1 MRLIGVG
8 GTNLE
13 QGGRQLRLFE
23 QEDRRQAQLD
33 VGARPIRAKYGE
45 SSIRRASLMDEPDE
59 PWVSRE
65 PPRKT

>member
-1 MRLIGVG
+1 MGVG

-33 VGARPIRAKYGE
+33 AALDRIRAKYGE

-59 PWVSRE
+59 PWVSRS
-65 PPRKT
+65 RDD